1 MWAASQCAMAVA
13 WVAKLAHRQTRT
25 PLLMEL
31 PSYRWPSL
39 RSLVLGLYERAMIFL
54 RRVGGIILTVS
65 IVLWFLA
72 SYPAAPEG

>member
-1 MWAASQCAMAVA
+1 MAVA
-13 WVAKLAHRQTRT
+13 WVGKLATKVKTRT

-31 PSYRWPSL
+31 PSYRIPSL

-65 IVLWFLA
+65 IVLWFLS
-72 SYPAAPEG
+72 SYPALPRA